1 MSLSPRIP
9 AAREAS
15 YPLRGGNKVRPLV
28 DGLPAFRAICE
39 AVSAA
44 RRSVWVTV
52 AFLDED
58 FALPDGRGSLF
69 DVLERAARQGLD
81 VRVLFWS
88 EPEIEQLIVGSAH
101 FPASEAAYRLMA
113 ERAPHVLARWDRVEG
128 YCHHQKSWMI
138 DAGADTEVVFVGG
151 INLDVCS
158 LVSPGHPGGEATS
171 GASIHDA
178 YVELRGP
185 SATDVHHNFVQRWN
199 EASERETQHGCFPV
213 LELAGDLPFPT
224 STVGERGGS
233 LVQVARTIQSDLY
246 RVGTPVPGG
255 SPFAIGEGEF
265 SIVEQYLAA
274 VDAAERTIYLEN
286 QILLCPF
293 LLERMEAALQRG
305 VDVTVL
311 VPALAMPEICRVRT
325 HPRVK
330 PVFDMLDAFA
340 DYENF
345 LLAGLGSN
353 RAGGGYDDIYVHA
366 KLALIDDEWTTIGSA
381 NAMFRSFRGDT
392 EMNVTF
398 WDQAATRELR
408 RELFA
413 EHLGEPINGIDDRAA
428 LAFYRERAIEN
439 RRRRDDGKPMRG
451 QVFAMA
457 PSEWAVLRED

>member
-1 MSLSPRIP
+1 MQ
-9 AAREAS
+9 AC
-15 YPLRGGNKVRPLV
+15 YPLRGGNRVRPLV
-28 DGLPAFRAICE
+28 DGVPAFRAICE
-39 AVSAA
+39 AVAAA

-58 FALPDGRGSLF
+58 FALPDGAGGF
-69 DVLERAARQGLD
+69 FEVLERRAREGID

-88 EPEIEQLIVGSAH
+88 EPEIETMIVGSAH
-101 FPASEAAYRLMA
+101 FPAGEASYRSMA
-113 ERAPHVLARWDRVEG
+113 ARAPHVLARWDRVEG
-128 YCHHQKSWMI
+128 YCHHQKSWLV
-138 DAGADTEVVFVGG
+138 DAGTEREVVFVGG

-158 LVSPGHPGGEATS
+158 VVSPGHPGGEAAA

-185 SATDVHHNFVQRWN
+185 AAADVHHNFVQRWN
-199 EASERETQHGCFPV
+199 EASERETQYGSFPV
-213 LELAGDLPFPT
+213 LELADDLPFP
-224 STVGERGGS
+224 ERTAGACGPT

-246 RVGTPVPGG
+246 RLDAPAPGAR
-255 SPFAIGEGEF
+255 PFPIAEGEF

-293 LLERMEAALQRG
+293 LIERLEAALQRG

-330 PVFDMLDAFA
+330 PVFDMIDALA
-340 DYENF
+340 QYDNF

-353 RAGGGYDDIYVHA
+353 RPGGGYEDIYVHA
-366 KLALIDDEWTTIGSA
+366 KIALIDDEWTTIGSA

-398 WDQAATRELR
+398 WDQQVTRELR
-408 RELFA
+408 RELFS
-413 EHLGEPINGIDDRAA
+413 EHLGESINGADDRAA
-428 LAFYRERAIEN
+428 LAIYRERAIEN
-439 RRRRDDGKPMRG
+439 RRRRDDGQAMRG
-451 QVFAMA
+451 QVFAIQ
-457 PSEWAVLRED
+457 PTEWAVLRE